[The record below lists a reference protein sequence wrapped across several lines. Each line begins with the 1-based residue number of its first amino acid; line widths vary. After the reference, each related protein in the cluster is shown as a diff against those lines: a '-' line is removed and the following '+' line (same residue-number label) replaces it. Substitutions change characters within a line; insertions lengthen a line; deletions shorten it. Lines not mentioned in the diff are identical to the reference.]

1 MFEKKLGEIRPNQ
14 LITTYGPG
22 AIMDAVHD
30 SLTVLDIDYWDEQ
43 NIGQEIYDTRL
54 AAYMGVRRFYM
65 PKTGGKEDIPVRPF
79 PYYHVCSNGRC
90 RTLFSVKDFPPDPD
104 QYKADQGQVKCP
116 VCGYDAYP
124 ARFIMMCE
132 DGHMDDFPWRWWVHR
147 GETNCKKRMSLIST
161 GNVSSLAELTV
172 KCDCGEH
179 RTMAGALQ
187 KENFKDFKCTGHF
200 PQRPN
205 DKNKICGKPAIPS
218 QRGASNVY
226 FPVVKNA
233 ISIPP
238 WTDPINDL
246 VAANRQTIESY
257 EQDFGEMGLQKAYDR
272 FFAPKYSR
280 EEFDKAYARLKS
292 KIHEFV
298 ELKEME
304 YRAIIHHDDVDL
316 QHDVRY
322 FKASDTELPES
333 LKPYFSK
340 LIKVERLREVKVLTG
355 YTRLESP
362 DPEADDPVHIVKLK
376 SGNGENWLP
385 AVAINGEGVFLE
397 LNREAVAAWKETPN
411 VKRRSEQFKEGYA
424 AYCKSRGW
432 QNAKEKDAEYVLLHT
447 LSHLLIKSMALSS
460 GYSSSAMHERIYSS
474 ENMCGLLIYTG
485 APDAEGSLGG
495 LVELGNTEKFIPLLK
510 DALEAALVC
519 TTDPE
524 CLMRIPTVER
534 INGAACHSCSM
545 ISETAC
551 ENGNRL
557 LDRALVVPL
566 PEHEDMGFFRKLTED
581 LCGIRR

>member
-1 MFEKKLGEIRPNQ
+1 MFVKKLGEIRPNQ

-43 NIGQEIYDTRL
+43 NIGQEIFDTRL
-54 AAYMGVRRFYM
+54 ASYMGVRRFYM
-65 PKTGGKEDIPVRPF
+65 PKTGGKEDIPVRSF
-79 PYYHVCSNGRC
+79 PYYHVCSNGGC
-90 RTLFSVKDFPPDPD
+90 RRLFSVQDFPPDPEE
-104 QYKADQGQVKCP
+104 YKNKQGQVKCP
-116 VCGYDAYP
+116 ECGYDAYP

-132 DGHMDDFPWRWWVHR
+132 DGHMDDFPWKWWVHR
-147 GETNCKKRMSLIST
+147 GETDCNGTLTLKSN

-172 KCDCGEH
+172 RCSCGAY

-205 DKNKICGKPAIPS
+205 DKNKICGKPVIPS

-226 FPVVKNA
+226 FPVIKNA

-246 VAANRQTIESY
+246 IAEKRQTIEAF
-257 EQDFGEMGLQKAYDR
+257 EQAFGEAGLQKAYEQ
-272 FFAPKYSR
+272 FFTPKYTKD
-280 EEFDKAYARLKS
+280 EFDKAYARLKS

-304 YRAIIHHDDVDL
+304 YKAIIHHDDVDL
-316 QHDVRY
+316 QHDVKY
-322 FKASDTELPES
+322 FKANDVTLPDS
-333 LKPYFSK
+333 LKPYFSR

-376 SGNGENWLP
+376 SGGGESWLP
-385 AVAINGEGVFLE
+385 AVAINGEGIFIE
-397 LNREAVAAWKETPN
+397 LNREAVANWKKIDS
-411 VKRRSEQFKEGYA
+411 VSRRSKQFEEGYA
-424 AYCKSRGW
+424 AFCSSRGW
-432 QNAKEKDAEYVLLHT
+432 QNAKKKDAEYVLLHT

-495 LVELGNTEKFIPLLK
+495 LVELGNINKFIPLLK
-510 DALEAALVC
+510 DALENALIC

-524 CLMRIPTVER
+524 CMMRIPTVER

-557 LDRALVVPL
+557 LDRSLVVPL
-566 PEHEDMGFFRKLTED
+566 PEHEDMGFFRKLIEE
-581 LCGIRR
+581 LCGILE